1 MKKRYNRK
9 IVDYNVCG
17 SEAQRSVR
25 GVVHEKSV
33 FSVCVCVC
41 VCLCVFVSMP
51 VWGGYGVRVWVRADR
66 NLLQNKSAI
75 CTVDRR
81 AIMMINTTV
90 ICNNGASLMVFFN
103 NGPPQPHTHTRTYAH
118 ARAHT
123 FYAHVHRCHNNK

>member
-41 VCLCVFVSMP
+41 VCLCS
-51 VWGGYGVRVWVRADR
+51 
-66 NLLQNKSAI
+66 
-75 CTVDRR
+75 TV
-81 AIMMINTTV
+81 V
-90 ICNNGASLMVFFN
+90 L
-103 NGPPQPHTHTRTYAH
+103 H
-118 ARAHT
+118 
-123 FYAHVHRCHNNK
+123 FYAYIYGLCETMVRIVEY